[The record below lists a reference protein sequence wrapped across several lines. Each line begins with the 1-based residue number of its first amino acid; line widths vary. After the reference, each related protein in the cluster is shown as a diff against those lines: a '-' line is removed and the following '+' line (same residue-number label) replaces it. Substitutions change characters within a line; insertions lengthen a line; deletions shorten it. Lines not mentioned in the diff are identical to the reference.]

1 MAKPPFPW
9 IGSKEKIAPYILQLF
24 PPKLTQYVEPFGGSG
39 AVLLALP
46 PDPNRL
52 DIYNDLDAELVNL
65 FSCIKECSN
74 VLLREL
80 KFLPIHGRKL
90 FEYYRDFVAHK
101 EVYFQN
107 VQAEIECLG
116 DRSCFT
122 EEQAGELLPIFQERL
137 ALYDVKRAAAYYLA
151 IRGSFSGTIN
161 SFGVK
166 GLDVE
171 RFLKLFPPVSARL
184 KDVPLEN
191 KNALQLIRE
200 RDKKGSLI
208 YADPPYVKTERLY
221 RVAGKLGRFRR
232 FHVRLWQVLT
242 GRDSYVV
249 LSYNDC
255 PFIRKLYQ
263 DWYISSFQRSNPLS
277 QKKGSSFGELIITN
291 YDPRPYMTSQMNLF
305 DEPLGEWE
313 LKLVHIIDK
322 VTFEKAQR
330 ILDERQRKFFD
341 SHAGASLL
349 QGKIKCGKCGSNFR
363 KVVSGGIAYQVCRN
377 HAQRKE
383 LCSVRQIPESAIYAA
398 FLRLHYQL
406 KYNGSSVLTQ
416 LISDLRAV
424 RTGSLLWNENIV
436 EINKQISDIASQ
448 ERLLTQLK
456 QQGSVDPDIFISRGN
471 LLAERRR
478 ELKLQKERILRS
490 EEDHTIQQTQDMLDV
505 LESGPDRLDAFDEQ
519 LFSDLVEKIEVVDN
533 EKLCF
538 RLLNGLEVTEKIE
551 RTQR

>member
-65 FSCIKECSN
+65 YSCIKECSN

-191 KNALQLIRE
+191 KNAL
-200 RDKKGSLI
+200 
-208 YADPPYVKTERLY
+208 
-221 RVAGKLGRFRR
+221 
-232 FHVRLWQVLT
+232 
-242 GRDSYVV
+242 
-249 LSYNDC
+249 
-255 PFIRKLYQ
+255 
-263 DWYISSFQRSNPLS
+263 
-277 QKKGSSFGELIITN
+277 
-291 YDPRPYMTSQMNLF
+291 
-305 DEPLGEWE
+305 
-313 LKLVHIIDK
+313 
-322 VTFEKAQR
+322 
-330 ILDERQRKFFD
+330 
-341 SHAGASLL
+341 
-349 QGKIKCGKCGSNFR
+349 
-363 KVVSGGIAYQVCRN
+363 
-377 HAQRKE
+377 
-383 LCSVRQIPESAIYAA
+383 
-398 FLRLHYQL
+398 
-406 KYNGSSVLTQ
+406 
-416 LISDLRAV
+416 
-424 RTGSLLWNENIV
+424 
-436 EINKQISDIASQ
+436 
-448 ERLLTQLK
+448 
-456 QQGSVDPDIFISRGN
+456 
-471 LLAERRR
+471 
-478 ELKLQKERILRS
+478 
-490 EEDHTIQQTQDMLDV
+490 
-505 LESGPDRLDAFDEQ
+505 
-519 LFSDLVEKIEVVDN
+519 
-533 EKLCF
+533 
-538 RLLNGLEVTEKIE
+538 
-551 RTQR
+551 